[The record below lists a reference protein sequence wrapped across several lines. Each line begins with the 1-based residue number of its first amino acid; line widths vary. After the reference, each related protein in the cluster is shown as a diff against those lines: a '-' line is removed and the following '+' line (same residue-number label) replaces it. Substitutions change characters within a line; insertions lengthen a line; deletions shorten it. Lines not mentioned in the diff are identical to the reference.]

1 MDEKPIP
8 TRALSPQDRL
18 LRGKLAE
25 DVAGQS
31 GRMDELARQLI
42 TLELAVP
49 GLYATALK
57 LVAGEKA
64 SVTPDVW
71 LYLAF
76 ASWGL
81 ALALALFGLFPR
93 KYPVDPGRL
102 FADDEH
108 ADGPFSIE
116 ARPIDLAQALDAL
129 KGLAEQLG
137 LPGGLDGWEAL
148 ARQIVGYLIQALA
161 VHR

>member
-1 MDEKPIP
+1 MEEKPIP

-18 LRGKLAE
+18 LRDKLAE
-25 DVAGQS
+25 DIAGQS

-42 TLELAVP
+42 ALELAVP

-64 SVTPDVW
+64 NVTLDVW

-81 ALALALFGLFPR
+81 ALALTLFGLFPR
-93 KYPVDPGRL
+93 KYPVDPSRL

-116 ARPIDLAQALDAL
+116 GYFRRSARYKRRLLASSCGVFFIGICAAVANAL
-129 KGLAEQLG
+129 
-137 LPGGLDGWEAL
+137 
-148 ARQIVGYLIQALA
+148 
-161 VHR
+161 